1 LIEDTVKEV
10 LGKLN
15 HKYTNELRFHFIPD
29 ENYSQVESS
38 ININSREVRI
48 IGLWGMG
55 GIGKTSLAAALFH
68 KVSSQYK
75 GRKCGGRISKAWTS
89 LYIQQTSFY
98 IIKGRHPY

>member
-15 HKYTNELRFHFIPD
+15 HKYTNELRFHFTPD

-75 GRKCGGRISKAWTS
+75 GRKCGGRISKAWT
-89 LYIQQTSFY
+89 
-98 IIKGRHPY
+98 